1 MTHSGQGTVSEDD
14 IDIVWEE
21 TGTTQPEEDATTAK
35 LWVEAGMPLKTALR
49 KQGWS
54 ETEMEQLEQDE
65 SDEQAKAA
73 TLAQAYM
80 EQAETNA
87 SRQAGETRTNGAQP
101 ARRSPFIGS

>member
-1 MTHSGQGTVSEDD
+1 
-14 IDIVWEE
+14 
-21 TGTTQPEEDATTAK
+21 
-35 LWVEAGMPLKTALR
+35 MPLKTVLR

-54 ETEMEQLEQDE
+54 EAEIEQLETDE
-65 SDEQAKAA
+65 ADEQAKAA

-80 EQAETNA
+80 QQAETNA